1 MNALSN
7 LTVKIFADG
16 ADLRSMLEMYGRPY
30 IAGLTT
36 NPTLMHKAGIVDYRA
51 FAKEVLAEVRTK
63 PVCFEVLADDF
74 LEMERQALEMAG
86 WGSNVFVKIP
96 VTNTR
101 GSQCAALV
109 KKLTDQ
115 RVKINVTALMTLDQL
130 RGIMPALNAD
140 VPSFVSIFA
149 GRIAD
154 TGIDPIPIMKAAVQI
169 LKRHPN
175 AQLIWASSRE
185 IINIFQADAVGC
197 GAITLTDDILK
208 KFALIGCDLTEYSLE
223 TVRMF
228 YDDAR
233 RAGLSL

>member
-154 TGIDPIPIMKAAVQI
+154 TGIDPVPIMKAAVQI